1 MGGDP
6 RSEVFTTIAWDGGTR
21 LLAADLHI
29 GRLFRHAERLGFN
42 MPDNLSK
49 LIFEALSK
57 CEIPGESVVGDNQAP
72 FLIKIGINPNDI
84 RSSCFTFEKG

>member
-1 MGGDP
+1 MDGDP

-29 GRLFRHAERLGFN
+29 ARLFRHAERLGFN
-42 MPDNLSK
+42 LPDNLPE

-57 CEIPGESVVGDNQAP
+57 CEIPGESVVGENQAP
-72 FLIKIGINPNDI
+72 FLIKLRINPNGKI
-84 RSSCFTFEKG
+84 E